1 MLLVVDL
8 AYLKQESVYLVTMK
22 TTAMVVTPE
31 LGLVLEENMI
41 TATHVETK
49 LGTGVIM
56 VTSTSRLWATS
67 WCSDKK
73 TPRKKT
79 C

>member
-8 AYLKQESVYLVTMK
+8 AYLKQESVYLVANK
-22 TTAMVVTPE
+22 TTALLVTPE

-41 TATHVETK
+41 TTTHVETK

-56 VTSTSRLWATS
+56 VTSTSRLWAIS
-67 WCSDKK
+67 WYSDKK
-73 TPRKKT
+73 IPRKKT